1 MHKAYY
7 STVLPYSADAVWSVI
22 RPFDH
27 YAWAGLNV
35 PTAIEDERAPDEVG
49 SIRQF
54 PGPKGLVRQVLI
66 AHSDAERTYSYASV
80 SDAPMGMRN
89 YRATIRVAPV
99 VDRGSAFVEWWAEFD
114 MRDGQGDAVA
124 RQLEKTGLAV
134 WLAALGDHM
143 GIAASN
149 AED

>member
-1 MHKAYY
+1 MHKAYH
-7 STVLPYSADAVWSVI
+7 STVLPHTADAVWSVI

-27 YAWAGLNV
+27 YAWAGVNV
-35 PTAIEDERAPDEVG
+35 PTAIENERAPDEVG

-54 PGPKGLVRQVLI
+54 PGPNGPVRQVLI
-66 AHSDAERTYSYASV
+66 AHSDSERTYSYAFV

-99 VDRGSAFVEWWAEFD
+99 VDSGSAFVEWWAEFD
-114 MRDGQGDAVA
+114 SSDAHGEGVA
-124 RQLEKTGLAV
+124 RQLETSGLAV

-143 GIAASN
+143 RTAGN
-149 AED
+149 